1 VELLAHSVNN
11 FNGVVIDPAQLP
23 ADPIEFRARLEASVA
38 QWRAD
43 GRQVIWMEAP
53 IDRAALIP
61 LAVEAGFGFHHTQDA
76 YLMLTLRLVEGA
88 LIPYYATHYIG
99 AGGVVINSRQEV
111 LVVCER
117 FRRGN
122 RPYYKLPGGALH
134 PGEHIVDGVIREVRE
149 ETGVEAKFEALACFR
164 HWHGYSY
171 GKSDIY
177 FVCRLSPITETIVM
191 DTHEIEEC
199 FWMPV
204 AEYLESELVGL
215 FNRRIVR
222 AALANPGVPSVW
234 VDGYSEPTTHE
245 FFFPA
250 EG

>member
-1 VELLAHSVNN
+1 MELLAHSVNN

-23 ADPIEFRARLEASVA
+23 SDAVEFRARLDASIA
-38 QWRAD
+38 QWRVD

-53 IDRAALIP
+53 LDRAALIP
-61 LAVEAGFGFHHTQDA
+61 QAVEAGFSFHHTQDT
-76 YLMLTLRLVEGA
+76 YLMMTLRLQEGA
-88 LIPYYATHYIG
+88 MIPHYATHYIG
-99 AGGVVINSRQEV
+99 AGGVVINSRQEI

-134 PGEHIVDGVIREVRE
+134 PGEHLVDGVIREVRE
-149 ETGVEAKFEALACFR
+149 ETGVESKFESLACFR
-164 HWHGYSY
+164 HWHGYRY

-177 FVCRLSPITETIVM
+177 FVCRLSPISEQIVM

-199 FWMPV
+199 MWMPV
-204 AEYLESELVGL
+204 TEYLESELVGL

-222 AALANPGVPSVW
+222 AALNNPGIPSVW
-234 VDGYSEPTTHE
+234 VEGYSDTTTHE
-245 FFFPA
+245 FFFP
-250 EG
+250 EE

>member
-1 VELLAHSVNN
+1 MELLAHAVNN
-11 FNGVVIDPAQLP
+11 FNGVVIDPGQLP
-23 ADPIEFRARLEASVA
+23 ADPVEFRSRLDASVA

-53 IDRAALIP
+53 ISRAALIP
-61 LAVEAGFGFHHTQDA
+61 QAVEAGFNFHHTQES
-76 YLMLTLRLVEGA
+76 YLMLTLRLQEGA
-88 LIPYYATHYIG
+88 MIPHYATHYIG
-99 AGGVVINSRQEV
+99 AGGVVINSRQEI

-134 PGEHIVDGVIREVRE
+134 PGEHLVDGVIREVRE
-149 ETGVEAKFEALACFR
+149 ETGVEARFESLACFR
-164 HWHGYSY
+164 HWHGYRY

-177 FVCRLSPITETIVM
+177 FVCRLSPISEQIVM

-204 AEYLESELVGL
+204 ADYLESELVGL

-222 AALANPGVPSVW
+222 AAINNPGIPSVW
-234 VDGYSEPTTHE
+234 VEGYSDPTTHE
-245 FFFPA
+245 FFFPK
-250 EG
+250 E

>member
-1 VELLAHSVNN
+1 MELLAHSVNN
-11 FNGVVIDPAQLP
+11 FNGVIIDPTQLP
-23 ADPIEFRARLEASVA
+23 ADPAEFRARLADSIA
-38 QWRAD
+38 QWQAD
-43 GRQVIWMEAP
+43 GRQVVWMEAP
-53 IDRAALIP
+53 IGQSALIP
-61 LAVEAGFGFHHTQDA
+61 LAVEAGFGFHHSQDT
-76 YLMLTLRLVEGA
+76 YLMMTLRLQEGA

-99 AGGVVINSRQEV
+99 AGGVVINSRQEI

-122 RPYYKLPGGALH
+122 RPYYKLPGGALL
-134 PGEHIVDGVIREVRE
+134 PGEHLVDGVIREVRE
-149 ETGVEAKFEALACFR
+149 ETGVEAKFESLACFR
-164 HWHGYSY
+164 HWHGYRY

-177 FVCRLSPITETIVM
+177 FVCRLSPLSETIVM
-191 DTHEIEEC
+191 DAHEIEEC

-222 AALANPGVPSVW
+222 AAINTPGIPSVW
-234 VDGYSEPTTHE
+234 VEGYSDHTTHE
-245 FFFPA
+245 FFFPE